1 MRKLGFPDADR
12 VNYDIETL
20 YKNLSFKARVYGDQ
34 EVDCHR
40 GVLLIGYRNGTGY
53 DGHIWFCD
61 GYYEQAY
68 KVTKK
73 FLFIKLKTWTEYED
87 RIYMNWGW
95 GPDGGNGWYSA
106 TDDVWLDEFQRP
118 RLQKDNPQ
126 IVVGLHRYHTP
137 RVPAL

>member
-1 MRKLGFPDADR
+1 MEDTC
-12 VNYDIETL
+12 Y
-20 YKNLSFKARVYGDQ
+20 
-34 EVDCHR
+34 R
-40 GVLLIGYRNGTGY
+40 GVLLGAFANVGGG
-53 DGHIWFCD
+53 GHIWFCD
-61 GYYEQAY
+61 GYYEQTY

-106 TDDVWLDEFQRP
+106 TDDVWFDENKRP
-118 RLQKDNPQ
+118 RLQKHNPQ

-137 RVPAL
+137 RVPIL